1 MYYCKKLGVE
11 ILKKTFKILSIDGG
25 GIKGI
30 YSIAVLAR
38 LEQATGKRIIDC
50 FDLICGT
57 STGGLIALLL
67 AAGHSATEIVEFYK
81 ENASIIF
88 PKNIVN
94 LFGIVIGKAKFDRKP
109 LASLLK
115 AYLKD
120 KEMKD
125 SYTNLCIPAVDA
137 DNEEPMVFKTKHSS
151 RYTRDSEIKMLDV
164 ALATSAAPLYFPKYN
179 IEKINRNTVD
189 GGLCA
194 NNPSLIG
201 VIEFISVI
209 SREQPDYDNFSLLSV
224 GNIEYNTG
232 CFSSLKTPF
241 VYNFSLIKNIIDLFM
256 KLQNKMLNNITK
268 YLCMAYNADYT
279 RIANNDL
286 SKDQYGKIKLDST
299 DNKVLDLL
307 ISKGYKDAEHM
318 EAEIIAKGYF
328 ELKNNIQ
335 EVK

>member
-1 MYYCKKLGVE
+1 M
-11 ILKKTFKILSIDGG
+11 KKTFKILSIDGG

-67 AAGHSATEIVEFYK
+67 AAGYSAAEIVEFYK

-88 PKNIVN
+88 PKSVKRI
-94 LFGIVIGKAKFDRKP
+94 LGITIGKAKFDRKP
-109 LASLLK
+109 LANLLK

-120 KEMKD
+120 KKIKD
-125 SYTNLCIPAVDA
+125 SSIDLCIPAVDA
-137 DNEEPMVFKTKHSS
+137 DSEEPIIFKTGHSS
-151 RYTRDSEIKMLDV
+151 KYTRDPELKMLDV

-179 IEKINRNTVD
+179 INEINRNTVD
-189 GGLCA
+189 GGLSA

-201 VIEFISVI
+201 VTEFLSVI
-209 SREQPDYDNFSLLSV
+209 SKEQDYDKFSLLSI

-232 CFSSLKTPF
+232 CFSRLKPKILT
-241 VYNFSLIKNIIDLFM
+241 NFSLIKNIIDLFM
-256 KLQNKMLNNITK
+256 KLQNKTLSNITK
-268 YLCMAYNADYT
+268 HLCIAYNADYT

-286 SKDQYGKIKLDST
+286 SKDQYSKIKIDST
-299 DNKVLDLL
+299 DNNILDLL
-307 ISKGYKDAEHM
+307 ISKGYKDAEHK
-318 EAEIIAKGYF
+318 EAEIFAKCYF
-328 ELKNNIQ
+328 ESKNNIQ
-335 EVK
+335 EVR